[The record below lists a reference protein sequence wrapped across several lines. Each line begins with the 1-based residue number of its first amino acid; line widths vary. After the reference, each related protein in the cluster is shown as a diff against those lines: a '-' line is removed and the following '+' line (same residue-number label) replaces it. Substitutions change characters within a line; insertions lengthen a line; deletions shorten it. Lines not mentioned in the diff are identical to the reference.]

1 MQVPAQMYR
10 VVEDLEEFAERGDLR
25 EQHHPRLPLVTRHEL
40 EEQMTDPLL
49 GPPDLGGIPVGADE
63 EDEQRLDMVSFV
75 DRLLQGYRGAAA
87 DHELVQQ
94 AVDG

>member
-1 MQVPAQMYR
+1 
-10 VVEDLEEFAERGDLR
+10 
-25 EQHHPRLPLVTRHEL
+25 
-40 EEQMTDPLL
+40 MTDPLL